1 MLCRVLSEESLE
13 LYLLQLVQAL
23 RYEEQLYVKEDKQ
36 ITVKRTIRMV
46 QQKSDYDSPID
57 VPDLVQGEQ
66 QSVHLSTIAESHEES
81 HEEAPN
87 PTEENSVMNTLASEG
102 VGIDG
107 TSLSNSVFE
116 EPPREEPPRE
126 ADEGVIEETVE
137 ELQTVTVISPV
148 SPLLEFLVRRCAMKR
163 SLASLFLRY
172 LRVEASPQN
181 ESDDNASLSYESGFT
196 HRICRCDTVFPRSF
210 ATTSGSLCI

>member
-1 MLCRVLSEESLE
+1 MLCRALSEESLE

-23 RYEEQLYVKEDKQ
+23 RYEDQLYVKEDKQ

-46 QQKSDYDSPID
+46 QQKPDNDSPID
-57 VPDLVQGEQ
+57 IPDPAQDEQ
-66 QSVHLSTIAESHEES
+66 QSMRLSTIDESHEETTDAI
-81 HEEAPN
+81 EEK
-87 PTEENSVMNTLASEG
+87 SMMNTLESEG

-107 TSLSNSVFE
+107 ASLSNSVFE
-116 EPPREEPPRE
+116 EPPRE
-126 ADEGVIEETVE
+126 ADEAVIEETVD

-181 ESDDNASLSYESGFT
+181 KSDDNASHSYESGFMY
-196 HRICRCDTVFPRSF
+196 RICRYDTMFPGSF
-210 ATTSGSLCI
+210 ATASGSLCI